1 MAQQSISCDCQYEMS
16 ASIIVMMIWTTLV
29 QSWQDNIA
37 GHDLKFLCFIEE
49 TVRGMCDYHDTKSDN
64 NWDIITAQLRFIS
77 LFTQQLIFTNQN
89 ISLK

>member
-1 MAQQSISCDCQYEMS
+1 MNDSS
-16 ASIIVMMIWTTLV
+16 AEITLRATIW
-29 QSWQDNIA
+29 
-37 GHDLKFLCFIEE
+37 KFLCFIEE